1 MVKIQSRIAKRSYLN
16 GKRVYKYYRE
26 ELPIP
31 KKFHAAISSF
41 LKLDLEMQLVVKG
54 EKSLLNLKTIK
65 ATLDF
70 PKK

>member
-41 LKLDLEMQLVVKG
+41 LELDLKMQLVVKG
-54 EKSLLNLKTIK
+54 RKIFIELEDHKGN
-65 ATLDF
+65 
-70 PKK
+70 P